1 MNDGICFAM
10 FYVSRLWRR
19 NWVLMAARNFVFFS
33 LENLLIAH
41 TSLDECCVPFANA
54 DFGIRQCDFTD
65 EGHTFLIDSLWKFSS
80 NVIYW
85 ETSNHNADKN
95 TGFPEFESSFICN
108 FESVPNCQR
117 TNSDIL
123 YIFEVLLAF
132 PISNLVSAVTLEI
145 RKNKKLERSACMQLD
160 SACLHGLL
168 LVCLFTFVVVWR
180 GINSTKGD
188 GNQMLSHIYEYKLF
202 PFFYSVGF
210 QMEFNLIVCNFIY
223 ILRINI

>member
-1 MNDGICFAM
+1 
-10 FYVSRLWRR
+10 
-19 NWVLMAARNFVFFS
+19 MAARNFVFFS

-95 TGFPEFESSFICN
+95 TGFPEFESSFISN

-117 TNSDIL
+117 TNSNTL

-145 RKNKKLERSACMQLD
+145 RKKKKTRALRMHATRFCLPAWSF
-160 SACLHGLL
+160 ACL
-168 LVCLFTFVVVWR
+168 
-180 GINSTKGD
+180 
-188 GNQMLSHIYEYKLF
+188 
-202 PFFYSVGF
+202 SV
-210 QMEFNLIVCNFIY
+210 Y
-223 ILRINI
+223 ICSCVAWH

>member
-1 MNDGICFAM
+1 MQIRIPVFLN
-10 FYVSRLWRR
+10 S
-19 NWVLMAARNFVFFS
+19 NPVLFPILRAFLTAR
-33 LENLLIAH
+33 
-41 TSLDECCVPFANA
+41 D
-54 DFGIRQCDFTD
+54 R
-65 EGHTFLIDSLWKFSS
+65 
-80 NVIYW
+80 
-85 ETSNHNADKN
+85 
-95 TGFPEFESSFICN
+95 
-108 FESVPNCQR
+108 
-117 TNSDIL
+117 
-123 YIFEVLLAF
+123 FEVLLAF